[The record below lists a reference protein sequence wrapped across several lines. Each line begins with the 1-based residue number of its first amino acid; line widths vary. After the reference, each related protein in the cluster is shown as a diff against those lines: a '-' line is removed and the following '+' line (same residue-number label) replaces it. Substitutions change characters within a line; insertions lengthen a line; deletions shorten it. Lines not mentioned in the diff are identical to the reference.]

1 MKILFRLTL
10 LALAALGAKA
20 LYERLRPQI
29 DAAGDTTHRVVDE
42 TLKPAFREATASV
55 RNAST
60 HAVHEVAGAA
70 QQAASEL
77 QGHGG
82 STSTRTPAASP
93 AHATDA
99 EAAAVDRSFGEHE
112 PLSAMAEQDLGL
124 EGSGTS

>member
-1 MKILFRLTL
+1 MKFLLRLSL

-20 LYERLRPQI
+20 LYERLRPQV
-29 DAAGDTTHRVVDE
+29 DAAGDTKHRIVDE

-55 RNAST
+55 KNAST
-60 HAVHEVAGAA
+60 HAAHEVVSAA

-77 QGHGG
+77 QHGGG
-82 STSTRTPAASP
+82 STSARTATPAP

-99 EAAAVDRSFGEHE
+99 EAAAVDKSFGEHE
-112 PLSAMAEQDLGL
+112 PLSAMAEKDLGV